1 MPLLFLKA
9 HFPSSVYLSS
19 FPTPPHVSLALSA
32 YSDSRPRDPY
42 RTASSSNR
50 AYRKISH
57 TSCISPLPSCLPCIP
72 PAPLS
77 WFPENVDYVFSP
89 SCTSFINHTTFYSN
103 SARKSVQFLGCSP
116 SYIEKNI
123 DEAKKSLT

>member
-9 HFPSSVYLSS
+9 RSPSSVSPPS
-19 FPTPPHVSLALSA
+19 FPTPPHVSLTQLP

-77 WFPENVDYVFSP
+77 WFPESVDYVFFP
-89 SCTSFINHTTFYSN
+89 SCTSFINHTFYTF
-103 SARKSVQFLGCSP
+103 L
-116 SYIEKNI
+116 
-123 DEAKKSLT
+123 L